1 MKRIFFL
8 GLVLM
13 SVLMSSEAQVPQVD
27 KFKVSTPGIIL
38 EHKGKDNF
46 QDDVLNTLKKKH
58 PGVKSGQVWT
68 VLSDRENNT
77 TYVEPDRFS
86 KAYATLNFREKV
98 YVADMKNGLA
108 LVFSSG
114 EKQTD
119 FPQIDAPVWKGWVPV
134 ENLLLW
140 NQCPKEKHQIYNKG
154 VVVYTP
160 SVDVQI
166 KQNPNYL
173 FAPNLNASESSVF
186 SSDLDILY
194 VMKTEKVDG
203 KIYYLLST
211 KNILNL
217 QGRYEEDLLG
227 WLPQDY
233 LEAWNYRLLLEPA
246 SSSRAVDYY
255 KGKNIVPTIFPEDD
269 DGLNHARDYQ
279 RTGKAEKPLWVYDK
293 FSAQRMDNY
302 RMRNP
307 VLDNSAELYHVATL
321 STFNQM
327 DVDIDAMNDARRRLQ
342 KYKEALNNINMIFV
356 IDNTA
361 SMRKYYPAVA
371 KSLEEIL
378 KKDRKSK
385 LKVGAVLYKDYKDPK
400 TVNYRPLTAN
410 VNEIIGFIN
419 TNKDNCGS
427 IDPDDYEAMFE
438 GLKTALDATKMN
450 YNSTESNFIVL
461 IGDAGNHRTNP
472 TGSSWGAIVK
482 DLARQMS
489 ENNVNFLAYQVN
501 NTGGKA
507 DQDFGLQI
515 GVLQK
520 EYAKRISDKI
530 GTKADFKLKD
540 NRFYALERIDNNHSA
555 LPIYDT
561 YKYLSAGQSETTV
574 GLKGIIENN
583 YDDFCKVVD
592 DNIMALTG
600 MVQSGGSG
608 KSAGGLQ
615 ESKVRDVLIS
625 MGIPEAEIVHIVKT
639 IKQGGVVKFKGWTPL
654 KTKEASY
661 NIWDYVLLF
670 SENELAELLRNLDKV
685 NSISVNEAQ
694 ALQDALISI
703 GQAMIGNFR
712 PEGSGGDMLEQI
724 YGLPVKLTT
733 CGNFSFDDIIKLPK
747 DKLAGYIEE
756 FNKKLA
762 NLKAIRRNKASSFNQ
777 GDLTYYWIRLYD
789 MPGICE

>member
-1 MKRIFFL
+1 MKRIFL
-8 GLVLM
+8 GGLALM
-13 SVLMSSEAQVPQVD
+13 MNMLMPAVAQVD
-27 KFKVSTPGIIL
+27 KFKVAIPDIIL
-38 EHKGKDNF
+38 EHKGNDNF
-46 QDDVLNTLKKKH
+46 QDNVVNHLKKKH
-58 PGVKSGQVWT
+58 PGVKSGHVWT

-77 TYVEPDRFS
+77 TYLEPDRFS
-86 KAYATLNFREKV
+86 KVYATLDFREKV
-98 YVADMKNGLA
+98 YVADMKNGFA

-114 EKQTD
+114 EKQTN
-119 FPQIDAPVWKGWVPV
+119 FPQIDAPVWKGWVPI

-160 SVDVQI
+160 SADVQI

-173 FAPNLNASESSVF
+173 FGPNLDASESSVF

-194 VMKTEKVDG
+194 VMKTEKVND
-203 KIYYLLST
+203 KIYYLLSI

-233 LEAWNYRLLLEPA
+233 LEAWNYRLLLEPT
-246 SSSRAVDYY
+246 SSSRAVSYY
-255 KGKNIVPTIFPEDD
+255 QGQKIVPAIFPEGD
-269 DGLNHARDYQ
+269 DGLNQARDYQ
-279 RTGKAEKPLWVYDK
+279 RTGKAKESLWKYDK
-293 FSAQRMDNY
+293 LSTQRMDNY

-342 KYKEALNNINMIFV
+342 KYKEAQNNINMIFV

-400 TVNYRPLTAN
+400 TVNYRALTAN

-419 TNKDNCGS
+419 TNKDNCNS

-461 IGDAGNHRTNP
+461 IGDAGNHREDP
-472 TGSSWGAIVK
+472 TGESWETMVK

-507 DQDFGLQI
+507 DRDFGLQI
-515 GVLQK
+515 GVLQE

-530 GTKADFKLKD
+530 GTKADFKLKS
-540 NRFYALERIDNNHSA
+540 NRFYTLERIDNNQSA

-561 YKYLSAGQSETTV
+561 YKYLAAGQSETTA
-574 GLKGIIENN
+574 GLKGIINTN

-592 DNIMALTG
+592 SNIMVLTG
-600 MVQSGGSG
+600 MVQSGGRG
-608 KSAGGLQ
+608 KSVGDLQ
-615 ESKVRDVLIS
+615 EPKVREVLIS
-625 MGIPEAEIVHIVKT
+625 MGISEEEITHIVKT

-654 KTKEASY
+654 KTKEAAY

-694 ALQDALISI
+694 ALQDALIAI

-712 PEGSGGDMLEQI
+712 PEGSVGDMLEQI

-733 CGNFSFDDIIKLPK
+733 CGDFSFEDIIKLPK
-747 DKLAGYIEE
+747 DKLAMYIKD
-756 FNKKLA
+756 FNNKLA
-762 NLKAIRRNKASSFNQ
+762 SLKAIRRNKASSFNQ